1 MIANL
6 ICIIMIF
13 SIFGIIVGILKMAE
27 QEKNIKKANEE
38 SAS

>member
-1 MIANL
+1 MIENL
-6 ICIIMIF
+6 LCIAVIF

-27 QEKNIKKANEE
+27 QEKNIKKANEK